1 MEIIIDN
8 NILNNFTVGFFV
20 RQFTERGTK
29 VATND
34 YAKYNE
40 EILGN
45 ISYIICFTEKNK
57 RS

>member
-1 MEIIIDN
+1 MEINIDN

-20 RQFTERGTK
+20 RQFTGTE